1 MVQIGTWGGGGAE
14 ETCTKLYQR
23 HHSATDR
30 TTWEA
35 TGETSV
41 RNSYDWRTYGYCC
54 SGIFYNQRR
63 LLLHYPSQIAYLV
76 EQCKTGRKIPRYCA
90 G

>member
-23 HHSATDR
+23 HYYATDR

-35 TGETSV
+35 TTVTSV

-54 SGIFYNQRR
+54 SGIFYNQHR
-63 LLLHYPSQIAYLV
+63 LWLHYPPQIARLV
-76 EQCKTGRKIPRYCA
+76 EQCRNR
-90 G
+90 